1 MIIDNIVT
9 EEFRNFDHLLSVINS
24 RPKNRIMKEEN
35 TSHKTGNTDWFG
47 TDDYEDAV
55 ELLHSGYLSVL
66 DKMKKNVADASR
78 INSEQMRDVHHPV
91 PHSSIVGFIPNVPN
105 YIRGIPQSMITIDRK
120 PMKRKTMEIYYVM
133 NGNSDCEQ
141 NWYVDA
147 GIALLSAIDL
157 IEKSGI
163 QTKINLVFK
172 SSVEGHEVSF
182 PSVCIKNYGERF
194 SLQKVSFPLT
204 HPSMQRR
211 FGFHWLETTPDI
223 TVRGW
228 DMGYGRS
235 LDAEENEEVF
245 AKLNKPN
252 CGFLSNAWIN
262 QNKCDV
268 HAILKKLGV
277 I

>member
-1 MIIDNIVT
+1 MVIENIVS
-9 EEFRNFDHLLSVINS
+9 EEFRSFDHLLNTVNS
-24 RPKNRIMKEEN
+24 RIKNRIMRNDDSSHRTEN
-35 TSHKTGNTDWFG
+35 TEWYG
-47 TDDYEDAV
+47 TENYGEAV
-55 ELLHSGYLSVL
+55 ELLHSGYLTVL

-78 INSEQMRDVHHPV
+78 INSEQMRSVHHPM
-91 PHSSIVGFIPNVPN
+91 PHSSVVGYMPNVPN
-105 YIRGIPQSMITIDRK
+105 FIRGIPQSMISIERK

-133 NGNSDCEQ
+133 NGNADCDQ
-141 NWYVDA
+141 SWYVDA
-147 GIALLSAIDL
+147 GVALLSAIDL

-163 QTKINLVFK
+163 QTRINVVFK
-172 SSVEGHEVSF
+172 SSQEQHEVTF

-211 FGFHWLETTPDI
+211 FGFHWMETSPDI
-223 TVRGW
+223 TKSGW
-228 DMGYGRS
+228 SNGYGRS

-262 QNKCDV
+262 KHHCDV
-268 HAILKKLGV
+268 HEILVKLGV
-277 I
+277 V